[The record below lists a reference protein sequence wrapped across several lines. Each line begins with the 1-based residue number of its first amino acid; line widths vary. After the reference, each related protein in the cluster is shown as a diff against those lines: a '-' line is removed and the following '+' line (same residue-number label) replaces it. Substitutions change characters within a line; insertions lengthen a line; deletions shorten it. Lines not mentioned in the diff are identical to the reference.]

1 VTFGVTEYFRWIAAA
16 PIPGACDL
24 RAAGWILRT
33 EGSWL
38 DDPVAPLLL
47 AIPRQISLRNWLAL
61 ARARGDLRAR
71 MVLWG
76 VECSAERERL
86 LRLGFG
92 DVLDEQVGRG
102 ELATRAGRIAAL
114 RSQVPRELRIGAVR
128 LDLVD
133 RQAWCQGRSLGL
145 HPREFALL
153 WRLGEAAGLPVSQ
166 GRLLHDVWHLAFRP
180 ETNTVAVHVSRL
192 RAKLRLA
199 GCDGLVETLSW
210 GGYRLARDVSV
221 SRPLVPLHLPL
232 DAPPGL
238 GEAGR
243 RTTRELVDA
252 GGFQG

>member
-1 VTFGVTEYFRWIAAA
+1 MTECFRWIAAL
-16 PIPGACDL
+16 PIPQACDL
-24 RAAGWILRT
+24 RAAGWVLRT

-38 DDPVAPLLL
+38 DDPAAPLLL
-47 AIPRQISLRNWLAL
+47 AIPEGLSLRSWLAL
-61 ARARGDLRAR
+61 TQARREMRART
-71 MVLWG
+71 VLWG
-76 VECSAERERL
+76 VERSPERERL

-92 DVLDEQVGRG
+92 EAIDQSVGLG
-102 ELATRAGRIAAL
+102 ELATRAMRIAAL
-114 RSQVPRELRIGAVR
+114 RGQVPRELRLGPVL

-166 GRLLHDVWHLAFRP
+166 SLLLHDVWRLSFRP

-199 GCDGLVETLSW
+199 GCDGMVETLSW
-210 GGYRLARDVSV
+210 GAYRLARDVSV
-221 SRPLVPLHLPL
+221 SCPPVLPHLSL
-232 DAPPGL
+232 DALSGL

-243 RTTRELVDA
+243 RITRELVDA
-252 GGFQG
+252 DGVQD